1 MIIII
6 PNIKYGSTY
15 YNTFTMGVCSIYH
28 GFFFFNA
35 HNIQAARQGETFLN
49 FVGHKLLNFCGQLV
63 LNSF

>member
-1 MIIII
+1 MVPLIITLLQWEFVV
-6 PNIKYGSTY
+6 ST
-15 YNTFTMGVCSIYH
+15 MVI
-28 GFFFFNA
+28 FFNA